1 MVLTFNCSR
10 DGQSY
15 VKTADGEA
23 QNIVKTSHN
32 PNFSGGVYD
41 DLGLSCLVGIE
52 GTDEG
57 FLISAFDSPL
67 GVFKPQ
73 SDCTFR
79 MQGEGWEITKGEDR
93 YFLSHSGEQIAQIVI
108 RGSEV
113 ALSTEYSGQVIM
125 VIAAALVLLESTQ
138 QSSPAKKPTAEI
150 QRKDTKKK
158 AEGKQKEDPII
169 TINIE
174 ALKNRISKLKL
185 DKAAS
190 VAAEYIPSIR
200 FKVSGKP
207 LIVMVSAIALCLV
220 VFFAGLFLASSKNAA
235 YQNVDYANAT
245 AKVDKSGKTTAIFKV
260 GEYAY
265 SIELNGYDYKN
276 NETFLIY
283 YTEKSD
289 GTLNEHFMKKPSSSG
304 FVTMSVVAIILAV
317 VIFLFMFIGNP
328 LDFRKELNLK
338 ELIKKLKPT
347 SETPED
353 ERLVEHTAYVSSAE
367 LEPDFFG
374 VDSKED
380 NN

>member
-1 MVLTFNCSR
+1 M
-10 DGQSY
+10 
-15 VKTADGEA
+15 
-23 QNIVKTSHN
+23 
-32 PNFSGGVYD
+32 
-41 DLGLSCLVGIE
+41 
-52 GTDEG
+52 
-57 FLISAFDSPL
+57 
-67 GVFKPQ
+67 
-73 SDCTFR
+73 
-79 MQGEGWEITKGEDR
+79 
-93 YFLSHSGEQIAQIVI
+93 
-108 RGSEV
+108 
-113 ALSTEYSGQVIM
+113 
-125 VIAAALVLLESTQ
+125 
-138 QSSPAKKPTAEI
+138 
-150 QRKDTKKK
+150 
-158 AEGKQKEDPII
+158 
-169 TINIE
+169 
-174 ALKNRISKLKL
+174 
-185 DKAAS
+185 
-190 VAAEYIPSIR
+190 
-200 FKVSGKP
+200 
-207 LIVMVSAIALCLV
+207 
-220 VFFAGLFLASSKNAA
+220 
-235 YQNVDYANAT
+235 
-245 AKVDKSGKTTAIFKV
+245 

>member
-23 QNIVKTSHN
+23 QYIVKTSHS

-73 SDCTFR
+73 PDCVFR
-79 MQGEGWEITKGEDR
+79 MQGEGWEITKEEDR
-93 YFLSHSGEQIAQIVI
+93 YILSHSGEQIAQIVI

-113 ALSTEYSGQVIM
+113 ALSTEYSGQAIM
-125 VIAAALVLLESTQ
+125 VIAAALVLLESSR
-138 QSSPAKKPTAEI
+138 QSSPAKKKTAETE
-150 QRKDTKKK
+150 QTKPVAKSK
-158 AEGKQKEDPII
+158 NDPII
-169 TINIE
+169 TVNFD
-174 ALKNRISKLKL
+174 ALKQRFSKIKFS
-185 DKAAS
+185 KAANAVS
-190 VAAEYIPSIR
+190 DYIPSIR
-200 FKVSGKP
+200 FKVSGKA
-207 LIVMVSAIALCLV
+207 LVAMVSAIALCLV
-220 VFFAGLFLASSKNAA
+220 VFFAGLFLAASKNTA

-245 AKVDKSGKTTAIFKV
+245 AKVDKSGKTTAVFKV

-265 SIELNGYDYKN
+265 SIDLKGYDFKN

-289 GTLNEHFMKKPSSSG
+289 GTLKEHFMKKPSSSG

-317 VIFLFMFIGNP
+317 VIFVFMFIGNP

-347 SETPED
+347 YETPED

-374 VDSKED
+374 MDSKENKD
-380 NN
+380 